1 MKTGT
6 RRGWITVI
14 MGAGIL
20 CLLVSCAAS
29 TEMVKAR
36 NANQR
41 ASIRRMH
48 DDALTELYRAK
59 PGAKI
64 ALEGS
69 AGYAVFSD
77 FGLRNIY
84 MEDARAMGVAID
96 NETDQET
103 FMKMVQLQAGPRRE
117 CAQVQT
123 GICLRD
129 VKGPENFHEISLDTG
144 ARRHGRGP
152 CPMPGPALLPV
163 LCISNPACTCFS
175 LTSTAFLPVSPQG
188 MSCFTGTGNCS
199 KESGLSPNPTKGYSK
214 N

>member
-29 TEMVKAR
+29 TEMVKTR

-59 PGAKI
+59 PGVKI

-77 FGLRNIY
+77 FGAQNIY

-103 FMKMVQLQAGPRRE
+103 FMKMVQLQAGPGVNTHRFRLVFVFE
-117 CAQVQT
+117 TSKALKTFTKSAWILGPDVMAMAVPDARTGPFAGAVQLQPGMHVFQLDEHGVLT
-123 GICLRD
+123 GFTTRD
-129 VKGPENFHEISLDTG
+129 VMFYRDREL
-144 ARRHGRGP
+144 
-152 CPMPGPALLPV
+152 
-163 LCISNPACTCFS
+163 
-175 LTSTAFLPVSPQG
+175 Q
-188 MSCFTGTGNCS
+188 
-199 KESGLSPNPTKGYSK
+199 
-214 N
+214 